1 MLQNRRVTPMTAR
14 LHVDRQ
20 ACAGHGL
27 CYGVAPELLDS
38 DEQGDPMIT
47 VDPVP
52 DELESIAQE
61 AVRSCPE
68 RALTVATASAHDEAD
83 KEGQG

>member
-1 MLQNRRVTPMTAR
+1 MTAR

-27 CYGVAPELLDS
+27 CYGAAPELLDS
-38 DEQGDPMIT
+38 DEQGDPVIT

-52 DELESIAQE
+52 DELESVAHE

-68 RALTVATASAHDEAD
+68 RALSVAAPAGNHETERD
-83 KEGQG
+83 GQ